1 MGRGGGKGKVT
12 LTQSQLFL
20 TLWQSQFILTLGG
33 GGGKIS
39 DLKTRSDI
47 FDLGQSQFLV
57 TLL

>member
-1 MGRGGGKGKVT
+1 MT

-20 TLWQSQFILTLGG
+20 TLWQSQFILTLGRG

>member
-1 MGRGGGKGKVT
+1 MGRGGEGKVT

-20 TLWQSQFILTLGG
+20 TLWQSQFILTLGRG